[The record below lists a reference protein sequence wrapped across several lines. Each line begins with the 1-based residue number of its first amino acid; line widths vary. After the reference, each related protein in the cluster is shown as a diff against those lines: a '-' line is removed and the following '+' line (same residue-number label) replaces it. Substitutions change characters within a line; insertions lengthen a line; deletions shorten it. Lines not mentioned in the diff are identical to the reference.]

1 MFLNHIR
8 FAIRNLKNQRMHT
21 LVILLGLSVS
31 MASAF
36 LIYSYVYFERS
47 YDDFHQDKNNLYRVV
62 VDAQEVGKNTY
73 KSPYSFSGQGPTAL
87 DEVPEVKSFTRLIPL
102 SSMVI
107 SRAGESD
114 DFEIFT
120 IDDYYYAD
128 ENFFKTFSFPLIQG
142 NAENVLTKSGSMV
155 ITETLAQ
162 KLFGKENPIG
172 KILLIDGKYTN
183 KVTGV
188 MEDIPENTHL
198 KFDIIFPMKNIPQ
211 LLQTKNEWSNH
222 SFFTYLILKDGAD
235 PNIAEAKITQAYLKE
250 NRAVDQSNCVWKL
263 QPVNETYLNTGD
275 FTSKPG
281 AFKFGDLR
289 MIYFLSVMVI
299 LILSV
304 AWVNYIN
311 LTTAKNSERFNEIEI
326 RKVNGAGKSHLLVQ
340 FFTESVLLNLTSLLL
355 ALLLVVLAFQGF
367 AKFMAFPVNVLAHK
381 PFWIIPAVV
390 VLLSVLLSGFYT
402 AFLLSQ
408 TSNIREQKPLSK
420 YHLRNIMV
428 ALQFT
433 IIIGLVSSVFVINRQ
448 LKHINK
454 MNLGFHKDQVL
465 VLNMPRISNQNI
477 TVNNIE
483 TLRTELDKY
492 PGIVDVSAATSIPG
506 KRFGNGNGSPKVSV
520 QPSDDNYFRVGR
532 VMKNYPELMDFK
544 FIAGKSF
551 DDSDNKMVINEAA
564 VEEFGFNNPD
574 EILNKK
580 VNWIG
585 NEFTVAGVTENFHQ
599 ESLHILPEPMI
610 MYTKQVDNDF
620 NYIVVRLTQNDIKST
635 MENIEDEFKA
645 EFPGNP
651 FSFFFLDRYFNQQY
665 QKDIRFRLLFSFFS
679 IIALIIG
686 YLGLY
691 GLTTFTITKRIKEIG
706 IRKVNGA
713 KISEILTLLNKDF
726 VKWVVIAF
734 VIATPIAYFAM
745 NKWLENFAYKTSL
758 SWWIFALAGL
768 LALGIALLTVSW
780 QSWRA
785 ATRNPV
791 EALRYE

>member
-250 NRAVDQSNCVWKL
+250 NRAVDQSN
-263 QPVNETYLNTGD
+263 
-275 FTSKPG
+275 
-281 AFKFGDLR
+281 
-289 MIYFLSVMVI
+289 
-299 LILSV
+299 
-304 AWVNYIN
+304 
-311 LTTAKNSERFNEIEI
+311 
-326 RKVNGAGKSHLLVQ
+326 
-340 FFTESVLLNLTSLLL
+340 
-355 ALLLVVLAFQGF
+355 
-367 AKFMAFPVNVLAHK
+367 
-381 PFWIIPAVV
+381 
-390 VLLSVLLSGFYT
+390 
-402 AFLLSQ
+402 
-408 TSNIREQKPLSK
+408 
-420 YHLRNIMV
+420 
-428 ALQFT
+428 
-433 IIIGLVSSVFVINRQ
+433 
-448 LKHINK
+448 
-454 MNLGFHKDQVL
+454 
-465 VLNMPRISNQNI
+465 
-477 TVNNIE
+477 
-483 TLRTELDKY
+483 
-492 PGIVDVSAATSIPG
+492 
-506 KRFGNGNGSPKVSV
+506 
-520 QPSDDNYFRVGR
+520 
-532 VMKNYPELMDFK
+532 
-544 FIAGKSF
+544 
-551 DDSDNKMVINEAA
+551 
-564 VEEFGFNNPD
+564 
-574 EILNKK
+574 
-580 VNWIG
+580 
-585 NEFTVAGVTENFHQ
+585 
-599 ESLHILPEPMI
+599 
-610 MYTKQVDNDF
+610 
-620 NYIVVRLTQNDIKST
+620 
-635 MENIEDEFKA
+635 
-645 EFPGNP
+645 
-651 FSFFFLDRYFNQQY
+651 
-665 QKDIRFRLLFSFFS
+665 
-679 IIALIIG
+679 
-686 YLGLY
+686 
-691 GLTTFTITKRIKEIG
+691 
-706 IRKVNGA
+706 
-713 KISEILTLLNKDF
+713 
-726 VKWVVIAF
+726 
-734 VIATPIAYFAM
+734 
-745 NKWLENFAYKTSL
+745 
-758 SWWIFALAGL
+758 
-768 LALGIALLTVSW
+768 
-780 QSWRA
+780 
-785 ATRNPV
+785 
-791 EALRYE
+791 